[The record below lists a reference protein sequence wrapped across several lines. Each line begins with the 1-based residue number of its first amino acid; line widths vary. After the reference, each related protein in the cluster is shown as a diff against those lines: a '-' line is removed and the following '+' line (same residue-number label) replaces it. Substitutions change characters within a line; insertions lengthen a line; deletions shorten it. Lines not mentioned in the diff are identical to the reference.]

1 VKSRCA
7 QIEIDLRNLCSIVNA
22 TYLNDLYV
30 GFASSTFTC
39 AISSSC
45 SVAVSSTGRWPLF
58 EAIVVV
64 CYWEEVDIELTG
76 ILVAVDITVDK
87 E

>member
-1 VKSRCA
+1 MKSRCA
-7 QIEIDLRNLCSIVNA
+7 QIEIDLRNLRSMVNV

-30 GFASSTFTC
+30 GFASSTFAC

-45 SVAVSSTGRWPLF
+45 SIAVSSTRPSSLF

-64 CYWEEVDIELTG
+64 CYWEEVDIEPTG
-76 ILVAVDITVDK
+76 NF
-87 E
+87 